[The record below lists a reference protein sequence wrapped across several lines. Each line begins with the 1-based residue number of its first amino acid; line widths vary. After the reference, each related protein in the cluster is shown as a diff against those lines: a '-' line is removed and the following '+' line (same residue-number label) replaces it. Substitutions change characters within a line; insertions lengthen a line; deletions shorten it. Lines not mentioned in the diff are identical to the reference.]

1 MLEALKS
8 LFENNAISEEIR
20 AEIEDAW
27 NKKVEE
33 NKLSVTAEL
42 RSEFAEKY
50 EHDKATLTDAVDKM
64 VSERIEAE
72 MAEFAEDKKQ
82 LAEEKVKY
90 ATQIREHSDKLKS
103 FVFEQLKGEIAELH
117 ADQKVM
123 AENFQKL
130 EEFVVDALSKEI
142 AEFNE
147 DKQDVAETKVRLIRE
162 AKAHFEKVRTKFIT
176 KSAEAVTTIVEK
188 TLKNEI
194 SQLRE
199 DIDAARKNDFGRRLY
214 ESYAQ
219 EYTQSFLNEKGET
232 AKLLKVVDMAK
243 LQAEEAKKTAEEMK
257 AKVEAKEAEI
267 KSLKESAE
275 REKVINDLVKPL
287 NTEQKDIMTN
297 LLESV
302 ETGKLQKQFEKY
314 MPAVINGNSPAKK
327 QALKEGTEITGDKQE
342 TVSKPVGQFNG
353 NIVDIKRLAGI

>member
-20 AEIEDAW
+20 AEIEQAW
-27 NKKVEE
+27 NQKVEE

-130 EEFVVDALSKEI
+130 EDFVVEALSKEI
-142 AEFNE
+142 AEFQK

-162 AKAHFEKVRTKFIT
+162 AKAHFEKVRNNFVK
-176 KSAEAVTTIVEK
+176 KGASKVSEVVGK
-188 TLKNEI
+188 TLQKEI
-194 SQLRE
+194 SSLKD
-199 DIDAARKNDFGRRLY
+199 DIEAARKNDFGRRLF

-243 LQAEEAKKTAEEMK
+243 LQAEEAKKTAEE
-257 AKVEAKEAEI
+257 
-267 KSLKESAE
+267 S
-275 REKVINDLVKPL
+275 
-287 NTEQKDIMTN
+287 
-297 LLESV
+297 
-302 ETGKLQKQFEKY
+302 
-314 MPAVINGNSPAKK
+314 KK
-327 QALKEGTEITGDKQE
+327 TD
-342 TVSKPVGQFNG
+342 
-353 NIVDIKRLAGI
+353 